1 MSADRE
7 ITPDELAGLHR
18 CLADGICELLRGGM
32 QFPMTLTVTDAR
44 GARLRLLMKSPGE
57 TEIVESTTAGALVAP
72 FEMVFQSDTQ
82 IAKVGLTAP
91 SETN

>member
-7 ITPDELAGLHR
+7 PTPDELRALHC
-18 CLADGICELLRGGM
+18 CLAQGIANLILDGFT
-32 QFPMTLTVTDAR
+32 FPMTLAVTDAR

-57 TEIVESTTAGALVAP
+57 TEIVESTAGALVSP
-72 FEMVFQSDTQ
+72 FEMIFQCDTKLT
-82 IAKVGLTAP
+82 KVGLAAP